1 MVCLQPSS
9 SKTKNLTPIL
19 LIQHPSKRK
28 TPIPQSIIFHPL
40 NSLKEPIILSLF
52 LTNSTIFHPLKSL
65 KEPIILNSQPIIL
78 SLFLKNFLYH
88 DLVSAETSFLSP
100 SLTNLDTYNF
110 FPSSNLSSINS
121 SSFLPPP
128 CKKVYCQTCRKCLEG
143 EKLYVSKC
151 VSE

>member
-1 MVCLQPSS
+1 M
-9 SKTKNLTPIL
+9 PIL
-19 LIQHPSKRK
+19 LIHDS
-28 TPIPQSIIFHPL
+28 TPIKKE
-40 NSLKEPIILSLF
+40 NSNSPVHHLSSFKILKEPIILSLF

-65 KEPIILNSQPIIL
+65 KEPIIL
-78 SLFLKNFLYH
+78 SLFLTNFLYH

-100 SLTNLDTYNF
+100 FLTNLDTYNF

-128 CKKVYCQTCRKCLEG
+128 CKRVYCQTCRKCLEG